1 MGSTRSRILFVTDFA
16 YEARGRRYCDE
27 DIQLTQRLREDFVVA
42 TCHPAEAA
50 DLMHAFDAV
59 VVRNS
64 GPVANY
70 RSQYDEFRARALA
83 DGVRVFTELTGRGD
97 MAGKQHL
104 LDLGAAGYPV
114 IPTVGRP
121 ADADRLQEADVYVVK
136 PIRGADSAGVRLL
149 SREGLAEVPD
159 EGFVIQPR
167 IDFRYEMSFYF
178 VDRTLQYVLAAGEHP
193 DRRWELSPF
202 AASAEDLAFAQLFV
216 DWNAV
221 DHGIQRV
228 DACRLQDGG
237 LLLMELEDLNPWLS
251 LDRLDTAARDG
262 FVAAMK
268 ASIRD
273 LIG

>member
-1 MGSTRSRILFVTDFA
+1 MGSTKSRILFVTDFA

-27 DIQLTQRLREDFVVA
+27 DVSLTQRLREDFVVA

-50 DLMHAFDAV
+50 ELMAGFDAV

-70 RSQYDEFRARALA
+70 RREYDEFRDRALA
-83 DGVRVFTELTGRGD
+83 AGTRVFNQLTGRGD

-104 LDLGAAGYPV
+104 LDLGAVGYPV

-121 ADADRLQEADVYVVK
+121 GDADRLPDAREYVVK
-136 PIRGADSAGVRLL
+136 PLRGADSAGVRILT
-149 SREGLAEVPD
+149 RDGLAEVPD

-167 IDFRYEMSFYF
+167 IGFRYEMSFYF
-178 VDRTLQYVLAAGEHP
+178 VGRTLQYVLAAGEQP

-202 AASAEDLAFAQLFV
+202 VPSREDLEFAQLFV
-216 DWNAV
+216 DWNAI
-221 DHGIQRV
+221 DHGVQRV
-228 DACRLQDGG
+228 DACRLRDGG

-251 LDRLDTAARDG
+251 LDRLEPSVRDG

-268 ASIRD
+268 ASVKE

>member
-1 MGSTRSRILFVTDFA
+1 MGSTKSRILYVTDFA

-27 DIQLTQRLREDFVVA
+27 DVYLSQRLREDFTVA
-42 TCHPAEAA
+42 TCHPADAA
-50 DLMHAFDAV
+50 ELMAGFDAV

-70 RSQYDEFRARALA
+70 RPQYDEFRARALA
-83 DGVRVFTELTGRGD
+83 AGTRVFTELSGKGD

-104 LDLGAAGYPV
+104 LDLFAAGYPV
-114 IPTVGRP
+114 IPTVGGP
-121 ADADRLQEADVYVVK
+121 GDADRLPDAAEYVAK
-136 PIRGADSAGVRLL
+136 PIRGADSAGVRILT
-149 SREGLAEVPD
+149 RDRLAELPD

-178 VDRTLQYVLAAGEHP
+178 VDRTLQYTLAADEDPEG
-193 DRRWELSPF
+193 RWELSPF
-202 AASAEDLAFAQLFV
+202 DPSREDLEFAQRFV

-221 DHGIQRV
+221 DHGVQRV
-228 DACRLQDGG
+228 DACRLRDGG

-251 LDRLDTAARDG
+251 LDRLEPAVRDA

-268 ASIRD
+268 ASVKD